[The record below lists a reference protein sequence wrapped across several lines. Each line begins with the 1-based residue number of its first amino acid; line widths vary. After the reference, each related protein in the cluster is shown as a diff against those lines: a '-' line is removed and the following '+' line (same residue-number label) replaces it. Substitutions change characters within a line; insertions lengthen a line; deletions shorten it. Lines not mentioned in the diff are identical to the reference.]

1 MLTAEIFV
9 QLSQIISPVQSDLN
23 QFEERFLQALETK
36 VDLLNTVIRYVASH
50 RGKRLRP
57 TLVFLISRL
66 LGRIDEN
73 AFEAAQ
79 VIELIH
85 TATLIHDDVVD
96 QSDRRRGTASV
107 NSVWNNKIAVLVGD
121 FLFAQALNKMMKMK
135 SDEINQVLA
144 RVTNRMSEGELLQVQ
159 QSQNL
164 QLDEELY
171 FQMIADKTASLIS
184 ASCQIGAIIGGNYNG
199 MDTEQFW
206 LFGKYLGCAFQI
218 QDDLLDYIGDE
229 TLTGKPAG
237 NDLKQNKITLPLIYA
252 INKNG
257 RINSDSLREFVDQD
271 KTDRRVN
278 EISHVVIDSG
288 GVDYAR
294 RRANAFI
301 DQAMSI
307 ISPFP
312 DNEYKRSLEDVV
324 QYVAVRSS

>member
-1 MLTAEIFV
+1 M
-9 QLSQIISPVQSDLN
+9 QLSQIVSPVQSDLN

-57 TLVFLISRL
+57 TLVFLVSRL
-66 LGRIDEN
+66 LGRIDDN

-144 RVTNRMSEGELLQVQ
+144 KVTNRMSEGELLQVQ

-164 QLDEELY
+164 QLDEDLY

-199 MDTEQFW
+199 TDTEQFW
-206 LFGKYLGCAFQI
+206 NFGKYLGCAFQI

-229 TLTGKPAG
+229 TVTGKPAG

-257 RINSDSLREFVDQD
+257 RINSDRLRKFVDQD
-271 KTDRRVN
+271 KTERQVN

-294 RRANAFI
+294 GRANDFI
-301 DQAMSI
+301 EKAMSI
-307 ISPFP
+307 ILPFP
-312 DNEYKRSLEDVV
+312 DSEFKRSLEEVV